1 MRSIVRLARDWNKGI
16 LKDLPLDYSPIT
28 EHLYIA
34 AWPTRNHV
42 QTIKE
47 LGVDLIISTILETPD
62 KELGQD
68 PLSLVRV
75 RAIDPGP
82 SLFFSQGQ
90 LEKGVEA
97 ALPILRRG
105 GSVLVYCRA
114 GVHRSP
120 TLTACIL
127 IGLGHSTE
135 EAIAIVKEARTQ
147 ADLNLFIRKR
157 IRGFEKAWL
166 KRQAAADP

>member
-1 MRSIVRLARDWNKGI
+1 MRSIVRYVRDRAKGI
-16 LKDLPLDYSPIT
+16 PRDIPLDYSPIT

-34 AWPTRNHV
+34 AWPTRYHV
-42 QTIKE
+42 ETILD

-82 SLFFSQGQ
+82 SMFFPQAQ
-90 LEKGVEA
+90 LEKGVDA
-97 ALPILRRG
+97 ALRILRRD
-105 GSVLVYCRA
+105 GSVLVYCKA

-127 IGLGHSTE
+127 IGLGHSAE
-135 EAIAIVKEARTQ
+135 EAMTIVKEARSK
-147 ADLNLFIRKR
+147 ADFNPFIRKR
-157 IRGFEKAWL
+157 IKGFEKAWM
-166 KRQAAADP
+166 KRQTSGGH